1 MFKKSPKNCF
11 KPVLH
16 TNTTNNTGCTTGVTS
31 GNSDN
36 DLHKHANGPFLS
48 YYNHFLLPQ
57 VGILKGT
64 KQEYIPLPVS
74 IEHASTNFTD
84 VKLNSNGDKTNSK
97 ITERVY
103 VSSSVYSHLC
113 DIKAQIEK
121 YQDAWDN
128 IKKFTNP
135 YEYIHT
141 NISGNKTNISK
152 LRPLSRSF
160 YKMIEIMKNHNILS
174 QFNHTIVTKPD
185 TKMSINTFHL
195 AEGPGGFIEAIS
207 YLRGQQ
213 YLRVAKEDNTKEHQ
227 VNTVCVNTILPES
240 SIQILKR
247 NTELHDEVMKDL
259 EQLRISRRI
268 FENQKIITESTSS
281 SSSTSSSTIS
291 STISSSSTSSS
302 TANMQITYGNDRY
315 YGMTLINDEPIC
327 PGWKKTRSFLDN
339 HPNVI
344 IETGADKTGNLISLD
359 NFMHC
364 VSKYKNK
371 MNIITGDG
379 GFDFSVD
386 FNNQENMATQ
396 LILCEVYYALAMQK
410 QGGTFILKI
419 FDVFHKPTV
428 DVLYLLCY
436 YYNSVSI
443 MKPHT
448 SRIANSE
455 KYVVCQGFKI
465 ADSTKIIDQFSD
477 IFASLSSPERILSII
492 PQDHDLYFLNKIEE
506 MNAMVSFQQIE
517 NITSTLS
524 VITNHR
530 NTEKLDHYKKSNVN
544 KCIAWCEHYDIPYHV
559 HHTSI
564 QSTNVFLNRTS
575 FTGSNPPCIPAPA
588 FIVSGTSLINGS
600 TGATGAIM
608 STV

>member
-1 MFKKSPKNCF
+1 MF
-11 KPVLH
+11 H
-16 TNTTNNTGCTTGVTS
+16 
-31 GNSDN
+31 
-36 DLHKHANGPFLS
+36 
-48 YYNHFLLPQ
+48 PQ
-57 VGILKGT
+57 
-64 KQEYIPLPVS
+64 YI
-74 IEHASTNFTD
+74 
-84 VKLNSNGDKTNSK
+84 
-97 ITERVY
+97 
-103 VSSSVYSHLC
+103 HLC

-152 LRPLSRSF
+152 FRPLSRSF
-160 YKMIEIMKNHNILS
+160 YKMIEIIKNHTFLS
-174 QFNHTIVTKPD
+174 QLNHTIITRPD
-185 TKMSINTFHL
+185 TKMGINTFHL

-207 YLRGQQ
+207 YLRGQEF
-213 YLRVAKEDNTKEHQ
+213 LSMIKEENTKVVTTSAQ
-227 VNTVCVNTILPES
+227 YVNTILPDS

-268 FENQKIITESTSS
+268 FENQKITHDSS
-281 SSSTSSSTIS
+281 GNGSGYS
-291 STISSSSTSSS
+291 
-302 TANMQITYGNDRY
+302 QITYCNDRY
-315 YGMTLINDEPIC
+315 YGMTLINDDPIC
-327 PGWKKTRSFLDN
+327 PGWKKTRAFLEN

-359 NFMHC
+359 NFKHC
-364 VSKYKNK
+364 AMKYQNK
-371 MNIITGDG
+371 MNIITADG

-396 LILCEVYYALAMQK
+396 LILCEVFYALAMQK

-419 FDVFHKPTV
+419 FDVFHKVTV
-428 DVLYLLCY
+428 DILYLLCY

-465 ADSTKIIDQFSD
+465 ADSSKLIEQFSKL
-477 IFASLSSPERILSII
+477 FESLSSSSERILSII
-492 PQDHDLYFLNKIEE
+492 PQEHDLYFINKIEE
-506 MNAMVSFQQIE
+506 MNAMVSFQQID

-524 VITNHR
+524 IITNHR
-530 NTEKLDHYKKSNVN
+530 NTEKLEHYKKSNVN
-544 KCIAWCEHYDIPYHV
+544 RCIAWCEHYDIPYNV
-559 HHTSI
+559 HHASVH
-564 QSTNVFLNRTS
+564 STNIFLNRTCTVVGTPLPIQQNALTVTAS
-575 FTGSNPPCIPAPA
+575 SVTLGHTGTTGSVMNTI
-588 FIVSGTSLINGS
+588 
-600 TGATGAIM
+600 
-608 STV
+608 